1 MVTRGIAAFLGGFVL
16 INLICG
22 RFIEHFDANLW
33 WIRLSPLPYWIG
45 SWVLLMVGAVM
56 LAFSGGVLRSECA
69 RRIGAGVLAFVALF
83 AVANSV
89 GFYILTLRGR
99 IHPWVPVPLSL
110 LVVVALAWIAIGLW
124 KGQTDRPPRRLDGVV
139 PFSTFAALTV
149 AFPLAQMLLFG
160 TTDYRRPSDV
170 AVVLGARTYAD
181 GTASQALS
189 DRVKT
194 AVELY
199 KQGLVTRLV
208 FSGGP
213 GDGVVS
219 EPRAMR
225 QVAMDAG
232 VPDDA
237 IVLDEAGLNTNAT
250 VRNTCA
256 AFESLDARRVLVV
269 SHAYHLPRVKL
280 AYQRAGWEVRTVP
293 ARQSR
298 RLRSEPV
305 FVAREV
311 VAVWAYYFRPLL

>member
-1 MVTRGIAAFLGGFVL
+1 MFF
-16 INLICG
+16 
-22 RFIEHFDANLW
+22 
-33 WIRLSPLPYWIG
+33 
-45 SWVLLMVGAVM
+45 
-56 LAFSGGVLRSECA
+56 
-69 RRIGAGVLAFVALF
+69 
-83 AVANSV
+83 
-89 GFYILTLRGR
+89 
-99 IHPWVPVPLSL
+99 
-110 LVVVALAWIAIGLW
+110 
-124 KGQTDRPPRRLDGVV
+124 
-139 PFSTFAALTV
+139 
-149 AFPLAQMLLFG
+149 FG
-160 TTDYRRPSDV
+160 TTDYRRPADV
-170 AVVLGARTYAD
+170 VVVLGARTYAD

-213 GDGVVS
+213 GDGVIS
-219 EPRAMR
+219 EPQAMR

-232 VPDDA
+232 VPEDA
-237 IVLDEAGLNTNAT
+237 IVLDEAGLNTDAT

-256 AFESLDARRVLVV
+256 AFESLNARRVLAV

-311 VAVWAYYFRPLL
+311 VAIWAYYFRPLM